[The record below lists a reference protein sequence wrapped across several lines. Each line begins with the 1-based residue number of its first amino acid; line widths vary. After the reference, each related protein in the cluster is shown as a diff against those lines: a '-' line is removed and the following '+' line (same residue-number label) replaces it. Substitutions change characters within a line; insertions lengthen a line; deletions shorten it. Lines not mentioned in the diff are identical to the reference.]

1 MKVLWLCNIILPK
14 IAKARNKRKSD
25 TGGWLTGLSNGLL
38 KNNEISLSVCF
49 PERDIYA
56 VEAGSTENL
65 KYYAF
70 PQYAYH
76 GQRERSKLEFYLEE
90 MVRDSEPN
98 IINIHG
104 TEYDHALAMTRV
116 CQKLGLIDKVV
127 VSIQGLVSVCA
138 KHYYSGLPSSV
149 VNGFTI
155 KELIRKNNI
164 IQSRE
169 AFVRNGEL
177 EVQTIKN
184 VKHIIGRTDWDRACA
199 EQINPNAKYHFCNE
213 TLRDSFYEH
222 RWDVS
227 KCKKHSI
234 FISQAGYPIKGFH
247 WVLEAMPEVLK
258 WFPDAHVYV
267 AGNDITKYDT
277 LSSKLQIASYGK
289 YIISLIK
296 KLNLNMN
303 VTFLGAL
310 NEIDMCNQYL
320 ASNVFVSASSIENES
335 NSISEAKILG
345 VPVIASF
352 VGGVTNR
359 ITHEYDGM
367 AYQHDAPYMLSYYIK
382 KIFGNNSLADTLSR
396 NARMHAIQI
405 NNKETNVRVIMN
417 IYNEIACNG
426 AEI

>member
-1 MKVLWLCNIILPK
+1 MKILWLCNISLPK
-14 IAKARNKRKSD
+14 IAEVLKRKQND
-25 TGGWLTGLSNGLL
+25 YGGWLTGLSNGLL

-49 PERDIYA
+49 PERDFYA

-70 PQYAYH
+70 PEFNYH
-76 GQRERSKLEFYLEE
+76 DFQGRFNLESALEE
-90 MVRDSEPN
+90 IVLKSKPD

-104 TEYDHALAMTRV
+104 TESANSYVMTKV
-116 CQKLGLIDKVV
+116 CQRLGIIDKVV

-138 KHYYSGLPSSV
+138 RHYDAGLPNRV

-155 KELIRKNNI
+155 KELIKNNNI
-164 IQSRE
+164 RQSRKE
-169 AFVRNGEL
+169 FVRKGEH

-199 EQINPNAKYHFCNE
+199 EQINPDAKYHFCNE

-222 RWDVS
+222 SWDIS

-234 FISQAGYPIKGFH
+234 FISQAGYQIKGLH
-247 WVLEAMPEVLK
+247 WVLESMPEVLK
-258 WFPDAHVYV
+258 RFPDAHVYV

-277 LSSKLQIASYGK
+277 MSAKLRIGSYGK
-289 YIISLIK
+289 YIRSLIK
-296 KLNLNMN
+296 KYGLNSSI
-303 VTFLGAL
+303 TFIGPL
-310 NEIDMCNQYL
+310 NEADMCKQYL

-335 NSISEAKILG
+335 NSISEAKIMG

-367 AYQHDAPYMLSYYIK
+367 IYQHDAPYMLSYYIK
-382 KIFGNNSLADTLSR
+382 KVFRNNSLAETLSR
-396 NARMHAIQI
+396 NARIEANKI
-405 NNKETNVRVIMN
+405 NNRETNVRAIISAYKE
-417 IYNEIACNG
+417 IYSKNTEI
-426 AEI
+426 

>member
-1 MKVLWLCNIILPK
+1 M
-14 IAKARNKRKSD
+14 
-25 TGGWLTGLSNGLL
+25 
-38 KNNEISLSVCF
+38 
-49 PERDIYA
+49 
-56 VEAGSTENL
+56 
-65 KYYAF
+65 
-70 PQYAYH
+70 
-76 GQRERSKLEFYLEE
+76 
-90 MVRDSEPN
+90 
-98 IINIHG
+98 
-104 TEYDHALAMTRV
+104 
-116 CQKLGLIDKVV
+116 
-127 VSIQGLVSVCA
+127 
-138 KHYYSGLPSSV
+138 
-149 VNGFTI
+149 
-155 KELIRKNNI
+155 
-164 IQSRE
+164 
-169 AFVRNGEL
+169 
-177 EVQTIKN
+177 
-184 VKHIIGRTDWDRACA
+184 
-199 EQINPNAKYHFCNE
+199 
-213 TLRDSFYEH
+213 
-222 RWDVS
+222 
-227 KCKKHSI
+227 
-234 FISQAGYPIKGFH
+234 
-247 WVLEAMPEVLK
+247 LEAMPEVLK